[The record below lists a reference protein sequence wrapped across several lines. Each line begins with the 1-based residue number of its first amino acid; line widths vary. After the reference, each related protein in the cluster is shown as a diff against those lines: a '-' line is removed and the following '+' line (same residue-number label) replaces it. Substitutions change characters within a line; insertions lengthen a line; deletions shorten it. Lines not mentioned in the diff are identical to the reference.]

1 MNKNILKKSMA
12 ILLSTLVLFTA
23 LTACTTTESNEVTKK
38 LSKTEKEE
46 IISYLNNTYDD
57 EFYFDSASTREL
69 TNNGEN
75 INGVEFYCTTK
86 KFPDVKIWVQ
96 KDNEGNIKDNYQRY
110 LYQDFLKKDL
120 EKIVLQFSN
129 NFWISNDYNLRE
141 EGTQK
146 VYENYHDFAQTELNS
161 LEVVVKMT
169 DTSRND
175 LENEITKVLE
185 NSGLYL
191 ICDIYMVGTDVKDFN
206 TEKFNE
212 IVVNKN
218 YIRHAIVEMGNSRLV
233 NSFEWETKI
242 D

>member
-1 MNKNILKKSMA
+1 MNKNILKKIIA
-12 ILLSTLVLFTA
+12 ILLSTLVLFMV
-23 LTACTTTESNEVTKK
+23 LTACATTENNRTTKK
-38 LSKTEKEE
+38 LSKTEEKE
-46 IISYLNNTYDD
+46 IITYLNNTYND
-57 EFYFDSASTREL
+57 EFYFDSVSTNEL

-86 KFPDVKIWVQ
+86 NFPDVKVWVQ

-120 EKIVLQFSN
+120 EKIVLQFSD

-161 LEVVVKMT
+161 LEVVIKMT
-169 DTSRND
+169 DISRTD
-175 LENEITKVLE
+175 LEKEITKVLE
-185 NSGLYL
+185 NSDLYL
-191 ICDIYMVGTDVKDFN
+191 ICDIYIVGTDVNDFN
-206 TEKFNE
+206 NEKFNE

-218 YIRHAIVEMGNSRLV
+218 YIRHAIVEMGNSKLV
-233 NSFEWETKI
+233 NNFDWETKI